1 MRSLSD
7 DRRLGVGFASAL
19 ISAFSFGLSGAIARP
34 MLESGWTPGAVVTL
48 RIALGALVVLPF
60 GVVSLRGRWS
70 LLRRTTGTV
79 IAYGLL
85 AVAGA
90 QFCYFSAVQSMQVG
104 PALLIEY
111 TAPAAVVLWLWVRRA
126 QRPSAVTGVGVGI
139 CAVGLVL
146 VLDLLSS
153 ATAVSG
159 TGVAWAF
166 GAMVGAAAY
175 FLISADDD
183 SGLPPIALATAGLV
197 VGAVVLG
204 LLGAVGA
211 MPMRVGAGDATY
223 AGVAV
228 SPWAAVPVLGVV
240 TAATAYVTGV
250 LGARRLGPR
259 VASFV
264 GLSEVLAGVIWSWV
278 LLAELPRPI
287 QFGGGALI
295 LLGVVAVKLGER
307 SGEQRGDDRDDRDG
321 DERGDQ
327 RAVAGEHHP
336 ALVPGGVDEDV
347 LRGR

>member
-1 MRSLSD
+1 MNSMGHD
-7 DRRLGVGFASAL
+7 KGLGTGLVFAL
-19 ISAFSFGLSGAIARP
+19 VSAFSFGLSGAIARP
-34 MLESGWTPGAVVTL
+34 LLESGWSPGAVVTL
-48 RIALGALVVLPF
+48 RIALGAVVVLPL
-60 GVVSLRGRWS
+60 GVASLRGRWS
-70 LLRRTTGTV
+70 LLRRNAATV

-90 QFCYFSAVQSMQVG
+90 QFCYFSAVQTMQVG

-111 TAPAAVVLWLWVRRA
+111 TAPVAVVVWLWARRS
-126 QRPSAVTGVGVGI
+126 QRPSGTTAAGVAI

-146 VLDLLSS
+146 VLDLMS
-153 ATAVSG
+153 ASTTVSG

-183 SGLPPIALATAGLV
+183 SGISPLALAGAGLV
-197 VGAVVLG
+197 VGAIVLG
-204 LLGAVGA
+204 VLGAVGA
-211 MPMRVGAGDATY
+211 MPMRIGAGDVTY
-223 AGVAV
+223 AGVGM
-228 SPWAAVPVLGVV
+228 SPWMVVPVLGVI

-264 GLSEVLAGVIWSWV
+264 GLSEVLAGVIWSWA
-278 LLAELPRPI
+278 LLAELPRPV

-295 LLGVVAVKLGER
+295 LLGVVAVK
-307 SGEQRGDDRDDRDG
+307 SGEKGSDDGDDRDRH
-321 DERGDQ
+321 ERGDQ
-327 RAVAGEHHP
+327 GAVAGQHHP

>member
-1 MRSLSD
+1 MKPMGH
-7 DRRLGVGFASAL
+7 DRRLGVGLAFAL
-19 ISAFSFGLSGAIARP
+19 VSAFSFGLSGAIARP
-34 MLESGWTPGAVVTL
+34 MLETGWSPGAVVTL
-48 RIALGALVVLPF
+48 RIALGALVVLPL
-60 GVVSLRGRWS
+60 GVASLRGRWS
-70 LLRRTTGTV
+70 LLRANAATV
-79 IAYGLL
+79 VAYGLL

-111 TAPAAVVLWLWVRRA
+111 TAPAAVVLWLWVRRS
-126 QRPSAVTGVGVGI
+126 QRPSGTTAVGVAI

-146 VLDLLSS
+146 VLDLMSS
-153 ATAVSG
+153 STTVSG

-166 GAMVGAAAY
+166 GAMIGAAAY

-183 SGLPPIALATAGLV
+183 SGLPPLALATSGLV

-211 MPMRVGAGDATY
+211 MPMRIGTADVTY
-223 AGVAV
+223 GGVAM
-228 SPWAAVPVLGVV
+228 SPWIVVPVLGVI

-264 GLSEVLAGVIWSWV
+264 GLSEVLAGVIWSWA
-278 LLAELPRPI
+278 LLAELPRPV

-295 LLGVVAVKLGER
+295 LVGVVAVKLGEK
-307 SGEQRGDDRDDRDG
+307 RGDDGDDG
-321 DERGDQ
+321 DRHDGGDEGT
-327 RAVAGEHHP
+327 VASEHHP
-336 ALVPGGVDEDV
+336 ALVAGGVDEDV

>member
-1 MRSLSD
+1 MGD
-7 DRRLGVGFASAL
+7 DRRLGAGLAFAL
-19 ISAFSFGLSGAIARP
+19 VSAFSFGLSGAIARP
-34 MLESGWTPGAVVTL
+34 MLESGWSPGAVVTM
-48 RIALGALVVLPF
+48 RIALGALVVLPL
-60 GVVSLRGRWS
+60 GVAALRGRWS
-70 LLRRTTGTV
+70 LLRANAATV

-126 QRPSAVTGVGVGI
+126 QRPSAVTVLGVGI

-153 ATAVSG
+153 ATTVSG

-166 GAMVGAAAY
+166 GAMIGAAAY
-175 FLISADDD
+175 FLISADDE
-183 SGLPPIALATAGLV
+183 SGLPPLALATAGLV
-197 VGAVVLG
+197 VGAVLLG
-204 LLGAVGA
+204 VLGAVGA
-211 MPMRVGAGDATY
+211 LPMRVGAGDVTY
-223 AGVAV
+223 AGIAM
-228 SPWAAVPVLGVV
+228 SPWVAVPVLGII

-264 GLSEVLAGVIWSWV
+264 GLSEVLAGVLWSWA

-287 QFGGGALI
+287 QVGGGVLI
-295 LLGVVAVKLGER
+295 LLGVVAVKLGEQ
-307 SGEQRGDDRDDRDG
+307 GGDDRDRRDG
-321 DERGDQ
+321 DERGDEG
-327 RAVAGEHHP
+327 AVASEHHP
-336 ALVPGGVDEDV
+336 ALIPAGIDQDV